1 MSWLRARHIVL
12 GLLFAAPWMG
22 VPLARA
28 DEPAQPMVAPAPS
41 AQPADPGDR
50 PNVPNEL
57 LEVGVDEKLDAA
69 IPADATFRDQDGKM
83 VRFGDLV
90 DGKRPTLLI
99 FAYHSCPVL
108 CSMIQN
114 GVVEALQGVPWTV
127 GKDFNAVTIS
137 IDPRDTPAI
146 AGDKRRQ
153 VLERYGR
160 PEAQSA
166 WPYLVGDA
174 ENVAK
179 ATKATGWR
187 FAYDARQGQYAHP
200 SAVLLLK
207 PNGRVARY
215 LYGLSFDANDVRIGL
230 LEASEGK
237 SISTVERLILYC
249 YHYDPQER
257 KYTIVA
263 TRVMQ
268 LGGVVTVLVLGTFLG
283 ALWLRERTRRRP
295 GGDDKDPSSP
305 DVAARHE
312 RAATQP

>member
-1 MSWLRARHIVL
+1 VTSSRVRHIVL
-12 GLLFAAPWMG
+12 GLLVAASWIG
-22 VPLARA
+22 VPAARA
-28 DEPAQPMVAPAPS
+28 DEGAQPMVAPPAS
-41 AQPADPGDR
+41 AQAADPGDR
-50 PNVPNEL
+50 PNMPTEL
-57 LEVGVDEKLDAA
+57 LDVGVDEKLDAA
-69 IPADATFRDQDGKM
+69 IPPDATFRDQDGKM
-83 VRFGDLV
+83 VRFGDFV

-146 AGDKRRQ
+146 AADKRRQ
-153 VLERYGR
+153 VLEKYGR

-174 ENVAK
+174 ENIGR
-179 ATKATGWR
+179 ATKAAGWR
-187 FAYDARQGQYAHP
+187 FAFDSRQGQYAHP
-200 SAVLLLK
+200 SAVILLK

-215 LYGLSFDANDVRIGL
+215 LYGLSFESNDVRLGL

-268 LGGVVTVLVLGTFLG
+268 LGGVVTVLALGTFLG
-283 ALWLRERTRRRP
+283 ALWLRERTRRKP
-295 GGDDKDPSSP
+295 DGEDNDSSSP
-305 DVAARHE
+305 DVAARRE
-312 RAATQP
+312 GAATHP